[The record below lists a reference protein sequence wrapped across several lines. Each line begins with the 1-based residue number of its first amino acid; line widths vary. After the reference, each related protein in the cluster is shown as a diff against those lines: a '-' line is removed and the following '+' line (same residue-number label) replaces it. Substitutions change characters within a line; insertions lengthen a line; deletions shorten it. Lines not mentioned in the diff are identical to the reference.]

1 MVWVSLVL
9 AIAIIIVIVGGFLNR
24 RQQGLGIG
32 WQFIRFNVI
41 AISLPVTCI
50 LALNGQLTGEAA
62 TIIGGALGYCFGKND
77 GRKPSNRSSGK
88 TSNSKSSNAKTG
100 SDT

>member
-9 AIAIIIVIVGGFLNR
+9 ALAIVIVIIGGFLNR

-77 GRKPSNRSSGK
+77 GKKPSGRS
-88 TSNSKSSNAKTG
+88 TSNKPSSSKTG